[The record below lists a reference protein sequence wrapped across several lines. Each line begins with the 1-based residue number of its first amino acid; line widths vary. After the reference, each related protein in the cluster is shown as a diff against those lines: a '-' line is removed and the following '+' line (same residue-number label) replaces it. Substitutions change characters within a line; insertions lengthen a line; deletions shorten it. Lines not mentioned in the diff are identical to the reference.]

1 MLQLNVQANTTMQ
14 VFDFMILENL
24 FRERQVQQIYDL
36 KGLSKERY
44 NLGVAEGN
52 SVLFDG
58 NLREKNQKLPTFVSQ
73 KSHEWLSNILAHDT
87 GKLPRN
93 FCDNNRFKLTIFKWA
108 LQSFYRRLM

>member
-1 MLQLNVQANTTMQ
+1 MLQLSVQANTAMQ

-24 FRERQVQQIYDL
+24 FREKQVQQIYDL

-44 NLGVAEGN
+44 NLGITEGN

-73 KSHEWLSNILAHDT
+73 KSHEWLSNILTHDT
-87 GKLPRN
+87 GKLSGN
-93 FCDNNRFKLTIFKWA
+93 SFKQNRLTIFELVA
-108 LQSFYRRLM
+108 QSFYQRPM